1 MTRREYST
9 FAGAFL
15 LSNKVVAQT
24 ETPLLDHPIPRCGER
39 IPAVGLG
46 TAHVFDVN
54 ECGARPMQSC
64 RRWSRA
70 ALAPM
75 AAAFKVSRSPSFFR
89 PCSPGRR
96 TRAYARDTQQARPVA
111 VTLTTIP
118 AVSCLHCMVVGAFHR
133 CLNLSLGAGWPLNW
147 WIASGLWGRGVDSA
161 ESIGTGP
168 TTAGGRAP
176 CQPCTGLH
184 VGFVP
189 NPP

>member
-70 ALAPM
+70 AG
-75 AAAFKVSRSPSFFR
+75 STPS
-89 PCSPGRR
+89 
-96 TRAYARDTQQARPVA
+96 DQW
-111 VTLTTIP
+111 LT
-118 AVSCLHCMVVGAFHR
+118 
-133 CLNLSLGAGWPLNW
+133 
-147 WIASGLWGRGVDSA
+147 ASA
-161 ESIGTGP
+161 N
-168 TTAGGRAP
+168 GG
-176 CQPCTGLH
+176 GI
-184 VGFVP
+184 
-189 NPP
+189 